1 MGSRMKVFD
10 SISIVISY
18 RKVFNAIT
26 KENLKPNIENLSLK
40 GPHPF
45 KWFFG
50 LLFSVNIW
58 LDYAFYDIS
67 INKGM
72 NKNYMFLF

>member
-1 MGSRMKVFD
+1 MVTLKSIGCYITGRTDWIKLTNNLKCNLFIMGSRMKVFD
-10 SISIVISY
+10 SISIVIPY

-45 KWFFG
+45 
-50 LLFSVNIW
+50 
-58 LDYAFYDIS
+58 
-67 INKGM
+67 
-72 NKNYMFLF
+72 